1 MRMIFYTGVLT
12 TLLVPAVAW
21 PDAGRQ
27 VTIDN
32 FTFSPAALTVAK
44 GTQVTWT
51 NHDDIPH
58 SIVVTGIG
66 AHSKALDTDGS
77 FSYQFDKAGTFSYV
91 CGLHP
96 HMHGQIVV
104 R

>member
-1 MRMIFYTGVLT
+1 MRMIFYAGMLT
-12 TLLVPAVAW
+12 SLLVPAAARS
-21 PDAGRQ
+21 DAGRQ

-32 FTFSPAALTVAK
+32 FTFSPATLTVAR
-44 GTQVTWT
+44 GTTVTWT
-51 NHDDIPH
+51 NQDDIPH
-58 SIVVTGIG
+58 SIILGGIG

-77 FSYQFDKAGTFSYV
+77 FSYQFDKAGTFTYV

-96 HMHGQIVV
+96 HMHGEVVV

>member
-1 MRMIFYTGVLT
+1 MRMIFYSGVLA
-12 TLLVPAVAW
+12 TLLIPAAARSNANQ
-21 PDAGRQ
+21 P

-32 FTFSPAALTVAK
+32 FAFSPATLTVAK
-44 GTQVTWT
+44 GEQITWT
-51 NHDDIPH
+51 NRDDIPH
-58 SIVVTGIG
+58 SIVMPGTGV
-66 AHSKALDTDGS
+66 HSKALDTDDS